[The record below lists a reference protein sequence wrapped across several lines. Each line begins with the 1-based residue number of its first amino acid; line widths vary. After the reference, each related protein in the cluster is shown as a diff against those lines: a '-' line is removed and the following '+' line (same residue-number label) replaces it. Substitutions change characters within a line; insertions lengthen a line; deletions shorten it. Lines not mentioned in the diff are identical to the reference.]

1 MRTLSFFVDGET
13 IKQDPDC
20 DFSGLFLDKNSEI
33 CAKFIFSSEWKDT
46 IKVVA
51 FWSMLDQEYEPQPLD
66 SKNLCVIPKE
76 ALGRAS
82 FKIQVLGIR
91 GSERLTTN
99 KLVILQT
106 GGRR

>member
-1 MRTLSFFVDGET
+1 MRILRFIVDGQT
-13 IKQDPDC
+13 VKQDPNC
-20 DFSGLFLDKNSEI
+20 DFSGLFLNKDSGV
-33 CAKFIFSSEWKDT
+33 CAEFIFSSEWNDK
-46 IKVVA
+46 IKVAA
-51 FWSMLDQEYEPQPLD
+51 FWSMLDKEYEPQPLD

-82 FKIQVLGIR
+82 FKIQVLGVR

-99 KLVILQT
+99 KLVVLQT